1 MSSPKTLAER
11 LDWMAKHI
19 PGFREERE
27 AVYFAQ
33 REAMAGCLAGYSAI
47 TRLPVASEL
56 VIPRAARASDAL
68 VVGQIVSQVT
78 SINCAI

>member
-27 AVYFAQ
+27 AAYFAQ
-33 REAMAGCLAGYSAI
+33 REA
-47 TRLPVASEL
+47 
-56 VIPRAARASDAL
+56 RAPDAL

>member
-33 REAMAGCLAGYSAI
+33 RQALPGSLAGYAE
-47 TRLPVASEL
+47 TTKLPGVSEH
-56 VIPRAARASDAL
+56 VIWRAARASDAL
-68 VVGQIVSQVT
+68 VVLQIV
-78 SINCAI
+78 